1 MELNESNFDSQ
12 VLQDKAIWIVQF
24 YAPWCK
30 YCKVFAPEYKKLA
43 RTQKRN
49 VKVGVI
55 DVDAA
60 KNLKKRYNVKHLPT
74 IKIFFK
80 KRNPTDYIGRRTAS
94 AIAKAIPELRKR
106 YKRNYLNKRVNKN

>member
-30 YCKVFAPEYKKLA
+30 YCKVFAREYKKLA
-43 RTQKRN
+43 RTKKHN

-55 DVDAA
+55 NVDPE
-60 KNLKKRYNVKHLPT
+60 KNLEKRYGIKYLPT
-74 IKIFFK
+74 IKIFFN

-94 AIAKAIPELRKR
+94 AIVKAIPELRKR
-106 YKRNYLNKRVNKN
+106 YRKAI